1 MTIYCC
7 AVTHRPRWCVSLF
20 LPHCLPPPGLHARYR
35 GSHCWGQHPNYQ
47 GHSHNRAQG
56 PRYISTTDTQNFND
70 KMSFKTRWKA
80 GRFLQLIR
88 YRGRSTSSHYQDF
101 PIVWLGSLSKW
112 SPGNE
117 ERELTGTPHMTAD
130 YPGQEMNVCIQAN
143 MSVATS
149 SLGRGGSN
157 EWEKKVPGVMPH
169 SGRHSHAETGD
180 LLWPEINR
188 CQAAVMWGQHR
199 EGETEVD
206 KDGKKQVIS
215 LVYRCGAGFCLA
227 WLQFAVHF
235 N

>member
-149 SLGRGGSN
+149 SLGRGGGN
-157 EWEKKVPGVMPH
+157 EWEKKSPRGYA
-169 SGRHSHAETGD
+169 S
-180 LLWPEINR
+180 L
-188 CQAAVMWGQHR
+188 
-199 EGETEVD
+199 GETQPRWDRWFTLARD
-206 KDGKKQVIS
+206 KS
-215 LVYRCGAGFCLA
+215 LSGCGDVGAAQRRRNRGR
-227 WLQFAVHF
+227 
-235 N
+235 